1 MMKHNNLPILIQE
14 MVEGEK
20 LIFGSFS
27 KLRNRSQTKY
37 SKVTVRPIWLQGRL
51 VYQFTYHFPQK
62 VEHENLAPSETE
74 DRIVNLLQN
83 VFRQGML
90 FTVTADL
97 QILVSKK
104 GKLTVH
110 RRPPTREM
118 VVETHDRRKNH
129 VLQEGTVYPFLVELG
144 VMSKSGKVLARRY
157 DKFRQL
163 NKFLE
168 IVSDCLPYFKKPHSG
183 ETLTVL
189 DFGSGKAYL
198 TFALY
203 HYLVY
208 ERGLKV
214 QIIGLDLKKDVVEY
228 CNQTA
233 QKLNYTGLKF
243 LHEDIKVYQGVQK
256 VDLVVSLHACNTATD
271 YALAKAVEWDAQVI
285 LAVPCCQHEL
295 YGQVQN
301 PVMVPLLEH
310 GIIKERMAALI
321 TDAARAKLLESVG
334 YGVQILEFV
343 DLEHTPKN
351 LMIRAF
357 RSQNRGLGKSK
368 DEYERFKEF
377 WNIEPTLESLLK
389 GESARVTLQ

>member
-1 MMKHNNLPILIQE
+1 MKYEDLSSLIQE
-14 MVEGEK
+14 TMQTES

-27 KLRNRSQTKY
+27 KVRSKSDTEY
-37 SKVTVRPIWLQGRL
+37 RKVTVRPISLQGRL
-51 VYQFTYHFPQK
+51 TYQFTYEFPQK
-62 VEHENLAPSETE
+62 VHHKNHTPAETS
-74 DRIVNLLQN
+74 RLIMNLLQN

-90 FTVTADL
+90 FTVKADV

-104 GKLTVH
+104 GKVTILK
-110 RRPPTREM
+110 RPPSREL
-118 VVETHDRRKNH
+118 VVETHDRQKNY

-144 VMSKSGKVLARRY
+144 VMNKSGRVLAKRY

-168 IVSDCLPYFKKPHSG
+168 IVTDCLPYLQQPHNG

-203 HYLVY
+203 HYLVS
-208 ERGLKV
+208 ELGLKV

-228 CNQTA
+228 CNRTA
-233 QKLNYTGLKF
+233 QKLDYTDLEF
-243 LHEDIKVYQGVQK
+243 LHEDIRVYERTKK

-271 YALAKAVEWDAQVI
+271 YALAKAVQWDAQVI

-295 YGQVQN
+295 YNQVQN
-301 PVMVPLLEH
+301 PLMTPLLEH
-310 GIIKERMAALI
+310 GIIKERAAALL

-334 YGVQILEFV
+334 YSVQIMEFI
-343 DLEHTPKN
+343 DMEHTPKN
-351 LMIRAF
+351 LLIRAF
-357 RSQNRGLGKSK
+357 RGQKRDLETIES
-368 DEYERFKEF
+368 EYEKFREF
-377 WNIEPTLESLLK
+377 WNIEPTLEFLLK
-389 GESARVTLQ
+389 GKCHGH

>member
-1 MMKHNNLPILIQE
+1 ME
-14 MVEGEK
+14 
-20 LIFGSFS
+20 
-27 KLRNRSQTKY
+27 
-37 SKVTVRPIWLQGRL
+37 
-51 VYQFTYHFPQK
+51 
-62 VEHENLAPSETE
+62 
-74 DRIVNLLQN
+74 
-83 VFRQGML
+83 
-90 FTVTADL
+90 
-97 QILVSKK
+97 
-104 GKLTVH
+104 
-110 RRPPTREM
+110 
-118 VVETHDRRKNH
+118 
-129 VLQEGTVYPFLVELG
+129 
-144 VMSKSGKVLARRY
+144 
-157 DKFRQL
+157 
-163 NKFLE
+163 
-168 IVSDCLPYFKKPHSG
+168 KPHNG

-203 HYLVY
+203 HYLVH
-208 ERGLKV
+208 ELGLQV
-214 QIIGLDLKKDVVEY
+214 QIVGLDLKKDVVEY

-233 QKLNYTGLKF
+233 QKLNFTGLKF

-295 YGQVQN
+295 HGQVKN
-301 PVMVPLLEH
+301 PAMVPLLEH

-334 YGVQILEFV
+334 YGVQILEFI

-357 RSQNRGLGKSK
+357 RGQNRGLGKSK

-377 WNIEPTLESLLK
+377 WNIEPTLEFLLK
-389 GESARVTLQ
+389 GESVRVALQ